1 MDYIG
6 AEYPRGKKARQFF
19 ERQGMSEAQ
28 IRKLMA
34 NDPEAAK
41 FLSDMLP
48 NDENVQNQG
57 DPSIVKNAK
66 N

>member
-1 MDYIG
+1 
-6 AEYPRGKKARQFF
+6 
-19 ERQGMSEAQ
+19 
-28 IRKLMA
+28 MA

-57 DPSIVKNAK
+57 DHSIVKNA